1 MTPNQKI
8 RIQYEVKLQLF
19 KAEALSK
26 LEALETRL
34 NWIEEV
40 TGL

>member
-1 MTPNQKI
+1 MTPIKQL
-8 RIQYEVKLQLF
+8 RIQYEVKYQLF

-40 TGL
+40 SGL